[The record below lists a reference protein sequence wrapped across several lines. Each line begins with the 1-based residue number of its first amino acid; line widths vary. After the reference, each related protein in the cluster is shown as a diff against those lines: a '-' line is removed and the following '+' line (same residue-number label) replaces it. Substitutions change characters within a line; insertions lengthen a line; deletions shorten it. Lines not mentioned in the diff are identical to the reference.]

1 MKRKPISQV
10 RSVMCLGSQ
19 LPVGLLLAGLGL
31 AGCAS
36 DAASGGATA
45 GAPSSGA
52 GASAAGA
59 PGTSGASSTGGAG
72 SGGAPSTAG
81 NTNGGAQSGAG
92 AANVAGGSGGG
103 SSGSVGAG
111 GSSAGAA
118 GAAVGGAPQS
128 SCAGVNAKFCEDW
141 DKLPTGKPTGEFSV
155 SSGVVVDTTKAYSG
169 TQSLH
174 FTKLT
179 KPASGMPFLN
189 FTKQF
194 PLASND
200 MHGRVMYFMAQT
212 PKTGSHWNFI
222 TSSNSGNTEWSIGGQ
237 GGVFELVCDPP
248 DHGLDSKTQW
258 PGGKWVCM
266 QWEFKY
272 PGNDNTTFVTKVDG
286 VSVDKGEFTG
296 ANSQGEK
303 WKAGTWGNLKFGW
316 EVFGSS
322 DVDVEFWL
330 DDLAFG
336 EQIIPCPTAK

>member
-1 MKRKPISQV
+1 MTRNLRSKL
-10 RSVMCLGSQ
+10 RSVGCEPASF
-19 LPVGLLLAGLGL
+19 LLAVL
-31 AGCAS
+31 ALTGCAS
-36 DAASGGATA
+36 DAGSGGATA

-52 GASAAGA
+52 GAAAAGA
-59 PGTSGASSTGGAG
+59 PGTSGAGSMGGAG
-72 SGGAPSTAG
+72 SGGVLGTAG
-81 NTNGGAQSGAG
+81 SANGGASSGAG
-92 AANVAGGSGGG
+92 AANVVVGGGPGGGSGN
-103 SSGSVGAG
+103 AG

-118 GAAVGGAPQS
+118 GAGVGGARQS

-141 DKLPTGKPTGEFSV
+141 DKLPTGKPSGDFSV
-155 SSGVVVDTTKAYSG
+155 SSGVVVDATKAYSG

-174 FTKLT
+174 FTNLT

-200 MHGRVMYFMAQT
+200 MHGRVLYFMAQT
-212 PKTGSHWNFI
+212 PKTDSHWNFI

-237 GGVFELVCDPP
+237 GGVVELVCDPP

-258 PGGKWVCM
+258 PGGKWVCL

-272 PGNDNTTFVTKVDG
+272 PGNDNTTFVAKVDG

-296 ANSQGEK
+296 ANSAGEK

-336 EQIIPCPTAK
+336 EQVIPCPPAK